1 MEEELRAL
9 LLANSGVSALVSSRI
24 AWGERIQGTAVP
36 DILLTV
42 ISRPRDYHMTG
53 ASNPAEYRVQA
64 DCYGKTYASAKTV
77 SRAVDAL
84 LSGYSGGNFQ
94 AVFTGG
100 ERDLRSAGSNDADR
114 LFGVSLDYLI
124 HFTE

>member
-9 LLANSGVSALVSSRI
+9 LIADSGVSAIVSSRI
-24 AWGERIQGTAVP
+24 AWGERKQGTAVP

-53 ASNPAEYRVQA
+53 SSNPVEYRVQV
-64 DCYGKTYASAKTV
+64 DCYGVTYASAKTT
-77 SRAVDAL
+77 SRAVDTL

-94 AVFTGG
+94 AVFTVG
-100 ERDLRSAGSNDADR
+100 ERDLRSAGGNDADK